1 MSSAAATAAA
11 AAVSVPLPPVGKPDV
26 DRCVHMDACT
36 RALLT
41 TAHPPFPSLSS
52 LPCQVDLE
60 LPDVR
65 AERERV
71 EALPEGGGGQAVTIR
86 DLHKVFPPTGG
97 NK

>member
-1 MSSAAATAAA
+1 
-11 AAVSVPLPPVGKPDV
+11 
-26 DRCVHMDACT
+26 
-36 RALLT
+36 
-41 TAHPPFPSLSS
+41 
-52 LPCQVDLE
+52 VDLE